1 MLQLTDVQV
10 ILAENLFGGNTTI
23 AGLVMFAVVMAVI
36 FSISRNI
43 MTSLLIALPII
54 LIFSTLN
61 VITGDMMILLIIV
74 TVLGL
79 AVTAKSALG

>member
-1 MLQLTDVQV
+1 MLQITDVQN
-10 ILAENLFGGNTTI
+10 ILAEYLFGGNATI
-23 AGLVMFAVVMAVI
+23 AGLVMLAVVMGVI
-36 FSISRNI
+36 FSISRNL
-43 MTSLLIALPII
+43 MTSLLIALPVI

-79 AVTAKSALG
+79 AATAKSTLG